1 MAFDPFDQ
9 DLRARARREDC
20 PLPEGFQARMDRW
33 LEELPERSGD
43 RKGGRR
49 RILVLLAAVLALTAC
64 TAGAVGLTLRQAEY
78 RYFDNEEEAAEEAT
92 QAAQAAGDDTAAV
105 GYANPGPISDYPP
118 QEPWDLDTLM
128 DNMAQVYTHEYG
140 GSEDGWTEMCAGG
153 DSPTD
158 EIYYKADTLSGL
170 SEFWPVDPPDLAWLE
185 ETYVPLPGGQCFLDW
200 GSDFMPSAS
209 SLNFW
214 GEYQSPEGAPV
225 SLAWTFQRKS
235 PVSDSFMV
243 LDDRYQV
250 EEYTTADGC
259 AVTIEWFTS
268 QNGQS
273 RFTARYGY
281 GYADFSMSGAE
292 LEPEAV
298 YELLDHMDLSALI
311 QYQPNS

>member
-1 MAFDPFDQ
+1 
-9 DLRARARREDC
+9 
-20 PLPEGFQARMDRW
+20 
-33 LEELPERSGD
+33 
-43 RKGGRR
+43 
-49 RILVLLAAVLALTAC
+49 
-64 TAGAVGLTLRQAEY
+64 
-78 RYFDNEEEAAEEAT
+78 
-92 QAAQAAGDDTAAV
+92 
-105 GYANPGPISDYPP
+105 
-118 QEPWDLDTLM
+118 
-128 DNMAQVYTHEYG
+128 
-140 GSEDGWTEMCAGG
+140 
-153 DSPTD
+153 
-158 EIYYKADTLSGL
+158 
-170 SEFWPVDPPDLAWLE
+170 
-185 ETYVPLPGGQCFLDW
+185 
-200 GSDFMPSAS
+200 MPSAS